1 MYPAKLLLFG
11 EHVLLLGAPALAVPV
26 PAFSGRWATEG
37 NDPQAEKSR
46 EALRRL
52 LPVLENKHRH
62 VLDVQRFKNDL
73 ESGLF
78 FQSNIPQ
85 GYGLGSSGALCA
97 GLYDAYS
104 WKKTDDLAFLKNILA
119 GLEGCFHGQSSG
131 IDPLTSYCGRPL
143 LISDRTEVDMVE
155 TAEWTG
161 EEPVVFLIDTELPRQ
176 TGPLVQWFLQQSET
190 AVFQKMLNERF
201 FPAHE
206 AMLESWITADAENFW
221 PSLRAVSA
229 LQRQWFLPMVPE
241 KMHRVWDEGLETDAF
256 TLKICGAGGGGFV
269 LGFAREK
276 VMLQELSKEF
286 SLVFPFEV

>member
-11 EHVLLLGAPALAVPV
+11 EHVLLLGATALAVPV
-26 PAFSGRWATEG
+26 PAFSGRWSADE

-52 LPVLENKHRH
+52 LPVLEDKHRH
-62 VLDVQRFKNDL
+62 ILDVQRFQNDL
-73 ESGLF
+73 EIGLF

-97 GLYDAYS
+97 GLYDVYS
-104 WKKTDDLAFLKNILA
+104 WKKTDDLSFLKNILA
-119 GLEGCFHGQSSG
+119 SLEGCFHGQSSG
-131 IDPLTSYCGRPL
+131 IDPLTSYCGQPL
-143 LISDRTEVDMVE
+143 LISNRTEVDLVE
-155 TAEWTG
+155 TAEWPR
-161 EEPVVFLIDTELPRQ
+161 EKPVVFLIDTQLPRQ

-190 AVFQKMLNERF
+190 AVFRNMLNERF

-206 AMLESWITADAENFW
+206 AMLESWVSADAESFW
-221 PSLRAVSA
+221 PALQVVSA

-241 KMHRVWDEGLETDAF
+241 KMHRMWDEGLETNHF

-276 VMLQELSKEF
+276 VLVQELFKEF
-286 SLVFPFEV
+286 PLVFPFET